1 MKRATSGLHVFYLY
15 VLQFFFRNLR
25 CEAPSQKTL
34 CIMKK
39 NDFIKYE
46 APEVEILEVMVEKG
60 FAASPGD
67 DQLENPDSGGDL

>member
-1 MKRATSGLHVFYLY
+1 MRSPIV
-15 VLQFFFRNLR
+15 
-25 CEAPSQKTL
+25 KTL